1 MCIYILLFNVCLRN
15 YNSVYIYN
23 YNNMCIYNTNN
34 IHIYIYTNVKKNTS
48 KKTLFSY
55 LVAVPKVSKDAIQRL
70 VLLGSPCTLLSLWVR
85 TMPEP
90 INRQRVRG
98 LRARATPKVGVC
110 LLDLSGKN

>member
-1 MCIYILLFNVCLRN
+1 M
-15 YNSVYIYN
+15 YIYN
-23 YNNMCIYNTNN
+23 YNNVYIYICIL
-34 IHIYIYTNVKKNTS
+34 YIYTNVKRITS
-48 KKTLFSY
+48 KKALFSY

-98 LRARATPKVGVC
+98 LPPKFAYVYWICPVKIECHLGIVGIES
-110 LLDLSGKN
+110 SGLNEY